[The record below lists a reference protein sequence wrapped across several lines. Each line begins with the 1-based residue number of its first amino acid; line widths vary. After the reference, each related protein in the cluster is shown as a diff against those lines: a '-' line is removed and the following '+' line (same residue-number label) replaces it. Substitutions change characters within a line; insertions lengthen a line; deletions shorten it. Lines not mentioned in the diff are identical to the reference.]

1 MKVKTVIFIILLLV
15 LVAGTVYINDKVSAY
30 GYDTDFDLESIYG
43 DQGLLDGAEIRLQN
57 VLSNTCFWDSH
68 IRFED
73 GKPVTETS
81 VEPEEDDAPGIVN
94 YGEAKEKN
102 GIYQEHDLIMDIS
115 GYLDY
120 GYNAFDE
127 VKEIGDEIIASGKN
141 ALSIKPSDYCD
152 NYKINWRLKRDFNT
166 WYLDTVEQRPANDS
180 STYDENLDKFTEFFK
195 IPIVKD
201 ETYSI
206 ERVVDDDGGREKVYY
221 NVERNDDHEYFD
233 FTMNSAFGNG
243 KAFIYFDNRTSKGN
257 RVDTSLIP
265 GGYGIY
271 SFDFG
276 LSVNDKKYSDPDMD
290 TLRLILPLDEDTIIK
305 KMFLSSDEK
314 YLYIFTIEDRNMV
327 IYVMDTDNCEVV
339 SEKVIWEDMD
349 REEITFL
356 PGFATR
362 GGIDIYSPD
371 ELGVPDG
378 DLAFAVQKRN
388 GFRIIKLE
396 EDQIRVVFTRKYDE
410 TDDPEKLG
418 VFLAPTSSLKF
429 AWDEENNRLIL
440 AVLKHALGDDEPV
453 DELNKTMILVYKD
466 GEPGFIGKLSGD
478 INEAITRRTQEDL
491 EDYVSEARVAVGPW
505 SRNFVSDDDAPV
517 GWVSDDF
524 KEFVRNADTLICS
537 LTAD

>member
-1 MKVKTVIFIILLLV
+1 MKFKTVIFIILLLV
-15 LVAGTVYINDKVSAY
+15 LVAGTVFINDKIDTY
-30 GYDTDFDLESIYG
+30 GYDTNFDLEPIYG

-57 VLSNTCFWDSH
+57 VISNTCFWDSR
-68 IRFED
+68 IRFD
-73 GKPVTETS
+73 NGKIISETS
-81 VEPEEDDAPGIVN
+81 TEPEESYIFADYYDK
-94 YGEAKEKN
+94 AKENN
-102 GIYQEHDLIMDIS
+102 GFHQDYDLIRDIS
-115 GYLDY
+115 GYLDNE
-120 GYNAFDE
+120 YNIFDE
-127 VKEIGDEIIASGKN
+127 VKKMGDEIKASDKID
-141 ALSIKPSDYCD
+141 LSIKPSDYCD
-152 NYKINWRLKRDFNT
+152 NYKINWSLTRGRTT
-166 WYLDTVEQRPANDS
+166 WSLETVEQRPENDTT
-180 STYDENLDKFTEFFK
+180 TYDENLDKFTEFFK

-201 ETYSI
+201 ETYSV
-206 ERVVDDDGGREKVYY
+206 ERIVDDDDGREKVYY
-221 NVERNDDHEYFD
+221 SVGRNYDREYFD
-233 FTMNSAFGNG
+233 FAMNSAFGNG
-243 KAFIYFDNRTSKGN
+243 KAFMYFDNRTSKGN

-276 LSVNDKKYSDPDMD
+276 LSVDGREYSDPDMG
-290 TLRLILPLDEDTIIK
+290 TLRVILPLDEDTIIK

-339 SEKVIWEDMD
+339 SEKVLWEDMD

-362 GGIDIYSPD
+362 GGIDVYSPD
-371 ELGVPDG
+371 ELGVPGG

-418 VFLAPTSSLKF
+418 VFLAPTSSLKC

-440 AVLKHALGDDEPV
+440 AVLKHALGDDEPI

-478 INEAITRRTQEDL
+478 INEAITRRTQDDL

-505 SRNFVSDDDAPV
+505 SRNFVSDGDAPV

-524 KEFVRNADTLICS
+524 KEFVWNADTTICS

>member
-1 MKVKTVIFIILLLV
+1 MKLKTFIFVILLLFF
-15 LVAGTVYINDKVSAY
+15 VAGAVYLNNIIDTY
-30 GYDTDFDLESIYG
+30 GYDTNFTMEPIYG
-43 DQGLLDGAEIRLQN
+43 DQGVLDGAEIRLQS
-57 VLSNTCFWDSH
+57 VIFNTCFWDSH

-73 GKPVTETS
+73 GKLVAETS
-81 VEPEEDDAPGIVN
+81 IEPEEDYASNVVN
-94 YGEAKEKN
+94 YGEAKERN
-102 GIYQEHDLIMDIS
+102 GIYKDYDLIRDIS
-115 GYLDY
+115 GYLEY
-120 GYNAFDE
+120 GYNVFDE

-141 ALSIKPSDYCD
+141 DLSIKPSDYCD
-152 NYKINWRLKRDFNT
+152 NYKINWSLTRDGTTWSLETFEKRAEN
-166 WYLDTVEQRPANDS
+166 DTT
-180 STYDENLDKFTEFFK
+180 TYDENLDKFTEFFK

-206 ERVVDDDGGREKVYY
+206 ERVVDDDGGSEKVYY
-221 NVERNDDHEYFD
+221 DVDKKYGREYFD
-233 FTMNSAFGNG
+233 FDMNNTFGNG
-243 KAFIYFDNRTSKGN
+243 KAFMYFDNRTSKGN

-276 LSVNDKKYSDPDMD
+276 LSVNDKKKTDPDMD
-290 TLRLILPLDEDTIIK
+290 TLRVILPLDEDTIIK
-305 KMFLSSDEK
+305 KICLSSDEK
-314 YLYIFTIEDRNMV
+314 YLYVFTIEDDDMV

-339 SEKVIWEDMD
+339 SEKVLWEDMD

-371 ELGVPDG
+371 ELGVSG
-378 DLAFAVQKRN
+378 ANLAFAVQKRN

-396 EDQIRVVFTRKYDE
+396 GDQIRVVFTRKYDE
-410 TDDPEKLG
+410 TDNPEKLG
-418 VFLAPTSSLKF
+418 VFLAPTSSLKCD
-429 AWDEENNRLIL
+429 WDEENNRLIL
-440 AVLKHALGDDEPV
+440 AVLKHALGDDEPM

-478 INEAITRRTQEDL
+478 INEAITRRTQKDL

-505 SRNFVSDDDAPV
+505 AENFVSDDDAPV

-524 KEFVRNADTLICS
+524 KEFVRNVDTTICS

>member
-1 MKVKTVIFIILLLV
+1 MKIKTVIFIILLLV
-15 LVAGTVYINDKVSAY
+15 LVAGTVYINDKIGTY
-30 GYDTDFDLESIYG
+30 GYDTNFDLESIYG
-43 DQGLLDGAEIRLQN
+43 DQGLLDGAEIRLVN
-57 VLSNTCFWDSH
+57 DISNTCLWDSH
-68 IRFED
+68 IRFD
-73 GKPVTETS
+73 NGKLISETS
-81 VEPEEDDAPGIVN
+81 TEPEEGYIFADYYDK
-94 YGEAKEKN
+94 AKGNN
-102 GIYQEHDLIMDIS
+102 GFYQDYDLIRDIS
-115 GYLDY
+115 GYLENE
-120 GYNAFDE
+120 YNIFDE
-127 VKEIGDEIIASGKN
+127 VKKMGDEIKASDKN
-141 ALSIKPSDYCD
+141 DLSIKPSDYCD
-152 NYKINWRLKRDFNT
+152 NYKINWSLTRGRTT
-166 WYLDTVEQRPANDS
+166 WSLETVEQRPENDTT
-180 STYDENLDKFTEFFK
+180 TYDENLDKFTEFFK

-206 ERVVDDDGGREKVYY
+206 ERVVDDEDGREKVYY
-221 NVERNDDHEYFD
+221 SVGRNYDREYFD
-233 FTMNSAFGNG
+233 FAMNSAFGNG

-276 LSVNDKKYSDPDMD
+276 LSVDGREYSDPDMG
-290 TLRLILPLDEDTIIK
+290 TMRVILPFDEDTIIK
-305 KMFLSSDEK
+305 KMYLSSDEK
-314 YLYIFTIEDRNMV
+314 YLYIFTIEDDDMV

-339 SEKVIWEDMD
+339 SEKVLWEDMD

-362 GGIDIYSPD
+362 GGIDVYSPD
-371 ELGVPDG
+371 ELGVPGG

-396 EDQIRVVFTRKYDE
+396 GDQIRVVFTRKYDE

-418 VFLAPTSSLKF
+418 VFLAPTSSLKC

-478 INEAITRRTQEDL
+478 INEAITRRTQKDL

-505 SRNFVSDDDAPV
+505 AENFVSDDDAPV

-524 KEFVRNADTLICS
+524 KEFVRNVDTTICS